1 MKKKWA
7 GVIIILLAAMVSLAT
22 VLPALAQTEGEAPGG
37 ARPIFKVGLAIV
49 APRMASVGEE
59 VSMTVF
65 NRQNQVPVNDAGIWA
80 LTKESADIL
89 NGEIDRLKEGNAAAV
104 QELDWESL
112 LSGYGIFLGMTKGNG
127 QLKYTFPEA
136 GGYILMA
143 IHPEYFQGRAF
154 ISIRTIPVAL
164 EIQAPKRSP
173 SGEVVT
179 MTVLQRGT
187 GEPVNDAGIWALTR
201 ENAEALN
208 AEITRLK
215 DESAGSP
222 QELDWES
229 LAGIYGFFLGM
240 TQGNGQLSVAFP
252 EEGGYLLLAIK
263 PGYFPGRAFIAIR
276 NIPEVLMVQV
286 PRWVEINE
294 MFTITVLQ
302 RATGETVNDAG
313 IWALTREG
321 AEVYRAEMAKLK
333 EEGTSGQE
341 LNAEAIVSALGTFL
355 GVTHGNGQ
363 LNHAFAEPGF
373 YLLVAVKAGSIPGGA
388 GIAIMPSRTD
398 ENLNP
403 QRLAPTMQ

>member
-1 MKKKWA
+1 
-7 GVIIILLAAMVSLAT
+7 
-22 VLPALAQTEGEAPGG
+22 
-37 ARPIFKVGLAIV
+37 
-49 APRMASVGEE
+49 
-59 VSMTVF
+59 
-65 NRQNQVPVNDAGIWA
+65 
-80 LTKESADIL
+80 
-89 NGEIDRLKEGNAAAV
+89 
-104 QELDWESL
+104 
-112 LSGYGIFLGMTKGNG
+112 
-127 QLKYTFPEA
+127 
-136 GGYILMA
+136 MA

-286 PRWVEINE
+286 PRWAEINE